1 MIYKHYIIRIIWT
14 LKYISNMDIINGQF
28 IHFFIV
34 LGEMRYFNM
43 SSKEANQKLYKNDD
57 PPKYA
62 DKFKD
67 IKTPI
72 LLWSAEGDSLVM
84 PDVGHKYNF

>member
-1 MIYKHYIIRIIWT
+1 
-14 LKYISNMDIINGQF
+14 
-28 IHFFIV
+28 
-34 LGEMRYFNM
+34 M
-43 SSKEANQKLYKNDD
+43 SSKEANQKLYKNDE

-72 LLWSAEGDSLVM
+72 LLWSAEEDSLVM